1 MHKTLKQHDLTY
13 MYGED
18 LEKLICNTVDHRQF
32 FKTYTSQSGKYHWN
46 NKIFNTDKRFQR
58 LATETGTKLKLNEV
72 P

>member
-32 FKTYTSQSGKYHWN
+32 FKTYTSQSGKYH
-46 NKIFNTDKRFQR
+46 
-58 LATETGTKLKLNEV
+58 
-72 P
+72 